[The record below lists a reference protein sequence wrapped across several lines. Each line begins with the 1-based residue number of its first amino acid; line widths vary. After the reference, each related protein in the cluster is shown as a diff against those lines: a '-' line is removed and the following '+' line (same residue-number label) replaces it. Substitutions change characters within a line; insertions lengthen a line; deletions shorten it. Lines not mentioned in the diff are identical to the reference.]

1 MLVVQAKSPICRTAF
16 DDVLNIIRCNR
27 LPGVD
32 PLCGDWN
39 LHYANAS
46 VPLARP
52 IVDLVDPLAEWPYN
66 DIKFFVRPCV
76 SCAIQIC
83 TASRLIMF
91 ERFILN
97 NCTVFTDLSLIYTD
111 PNVLSRDYYTK
122 PRFGYRRSD
131 YSDETRLTGSTAP
144 IYMTAVLC
152 STLSMPTVPVS
163 GSSSGPAA
171 IEALVERLYGCN
183 YPLSFYDPLEFFE
196 WSGEF
201 SSGSFLS
208 DCFAPTGFMMK
219 TLISFARM
227 HAVQLR
233 GMKKA
238 DQGVVADAGEGEQT
252 VEAFDG
258 ELDAL
263 LPLEILFTFLWEI
276 VHETRIF

>member
-1 MLVVQAKSPICRTAF
+1 
-16 DDVLNIIRCNR
+16 
-27 LPGVD
+27 
-32 PLCGDWN
+32 
-39 LHYANAS
+39 
-46 VPLARP
+46 
-52 IVDLVDPLAEWPYN
+52 
-66 DIKFFVRPCV
+66 
-76 SCAIQIC
+76 
-83 TASRLIMF
+83 MF

-208 DCFAPTGFMMK
+208 GAFGKICADVPAFDRVECRRYNRQTRLWDHPFRDEWARKATWVQKLPFCGRDISRILRTFTVNGLRCDRSLKFLAPDCFAPTSFMMK

-263 LPLEILFTFLWEI
+263 VRFRRVLLTGQT
-276 VHETRIF
+276 VYRTRFF